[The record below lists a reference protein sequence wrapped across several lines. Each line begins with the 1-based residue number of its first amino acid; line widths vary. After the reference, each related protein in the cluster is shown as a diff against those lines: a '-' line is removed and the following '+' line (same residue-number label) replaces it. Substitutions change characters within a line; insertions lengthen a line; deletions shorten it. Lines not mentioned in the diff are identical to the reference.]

1 MIKTESKTASAAVKD
16 ILLWNPDR
24 LNEVIRAV
32 MQEVLEAEM
41 DDALDA
47 SKSERTPERLGY
59 HSRYY
64 GRRTSCA
71 TYCRSI
77 IPSSKAFTTATV
89 LLVASNFRITFFK
102 WKSIVFRDL
111 PKIVPISHDDFPFDT
126 Q

>member
-32 MQEVLEAEM
+32 AEM
-41 DDALDA
+41 DEALGA